1 MIKMNLLMKLRTEK
15 NMTQAQF
22 AKYLGLKTGQTISD
36 IECGKIE
43 VRDKHIKMISK
54 KLGKDV
60 ARKIA
65 KQKHRNY
72 WKKLESFI

>member
-1 MIKMNLLMKLRTEK
+1 MNLLMKLRSEK
-15 NMTQAQF
+15 KMTQAQF

-43 VRDKHIKMISK
+43 VRDKHLKTISK

-60 ARKIA
+60 AAKIA
-65 KQKHRNY
+65 RQKIRNY
-72 WKKLESFI
+72 RKMLESFI